1 MSSIQDPT
9 GSPLNGLSCR
19 SEPAAEAAGTN
30 RRVGSHDA
38 YMSLDPR
45 MADFLAA
52 CKSWK
57 RRFYFAFEEPLLR
70 KGNSPKAKKRRRAQ
84 EEAIRAEIKNELDRQ
99 GRRMFRGHVS
109 VSLAIFGGEPEIPTI
124 VKAYLDCF
132 EGILYPDDRAV
143 GHLLVSRWGPGDD
156 NEKVYFNI
164 EPLSIYVASFDH
176 VFTSRHQLEA
186 ADECF
191 WVDDAPA
198 WGNPFGA
205 YDQMEATRLEREIGR
220 HRDDEDDAHEDELA
234 DFDRIELAEML
245 RSSKESS
252 LAALRLKEVLDQ
264 PLHYLD
270 RPGRPPAWT
279 NPLLTADPALDLARS
294 PDDRGHP
301 GTFWLPPPGS
311 SGWSDTVTRELW
323 KRRADWR
330 LLGTPIKRAIG
341 LDIAVQ
347 QLQPPGKDLDN
358 LAHEILVPFEEV
370 FGDGQRRLVQLYRV
384 YGYGRH
390 GSRPGVRVRL
400 MERHRL
406 EATHRLIEDAHLERL
421 QPALD

>member
-1 MSSIQDPT
+1 MD
-9 GSPLNGLSCR
+9 
-19 SEPAAEAAGTN
+19 EP
-30 RRVGSHDA
+30 
-38 YMSLDPR
+38 
-45 MADFLAA
+45 
-52 CKSWK
+52 
-57 RRFYFAFEEPLLR
+57 
-70 KGNSPKAKKRRRAQ
+70 
-84 EEAIRAEIKNELDRQ
+84 
-99 GRRMFRGHVS
+99 
-109 VSLAIFGGEPEIPTI
+109 
-124 VKAYLDCF
+124 
-132 EGILYPDDRAV
+132 
-143 GHLLVSRWGPGDD
+143 
-156 NEKVYFNI
+156 
-164 EPLSIYVASFDH
+164 
-176 VFTSRHQLEA
+176 
-186 ADECF
+186 
-191 WVDDAPA
+191 
-198 WGNPFGA
+198 
-205 YDQMEATRLEREIGR
+205 
-220 HRDDEDDAHEDELA
+220 A

-245 RSSKESS
+245 RSSKEGS
-252 LAALRLKEVLDQ
+252 LAALRLKKVLDQ

-270 RPGRPPAWT
+270 RPGGPPAWT

-294 PDDRGHP
+294 PDDWERP

-330 LLGTPIKRAIG
+330 LVGTPITRAIG

-370 FGDGQRRLVQLYRV
+370 FGDRQRGQVQLYRV
-384 YGYGRH
+384 YGRC